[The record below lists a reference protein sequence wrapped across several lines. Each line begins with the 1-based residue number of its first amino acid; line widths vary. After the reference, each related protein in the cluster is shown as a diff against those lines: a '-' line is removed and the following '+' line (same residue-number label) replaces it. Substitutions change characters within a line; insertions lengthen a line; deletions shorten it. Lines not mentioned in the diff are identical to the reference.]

1 MDTAV
6 FLRGTWKLG
15 LVTLLSLWVMSPS
28 LATEQTP
35 LRAEMDGAN
44 RREIDRGT
52 SEVTDANDE
61 KVARPKIGFIT
72 SEDAFCYQPDSAVNE
87 CFINWRYMYVSA
99 DPAYMKKLQIQIN
112 GRAVLNMAGFFQTS
126 LSYQA
131 SMVSP
136 GGFRVVCGP
145 PSVDD
150 PLLGNAYSYT
160 IRAEDTNG
168 LASANYGTIQCPAF
182 SP

>member
-1 MDTAV
+1 MDTAML
-6 FLRGTWKLG
+6 LRGGWKLA
-15 LVTLLSLWVMSPS
+15 LATLLSLCVMPPS
-28 LATEQTP
+28 LATELTP

-52 SEVTDANDE
+52 SGDTFESDG

>member
-1 MDTAV
+1 MGTAV
-6 FLRGTWKLG
+6 LLRGGWKLVLG
-15 LVTLLSLWVMSPS
+15 TLLSLCVITSS
-28 LATEQTP
+28 LATELTP
-35 LRAEMDGAN
+35 LRSEMDGAN
-44 RREIDRGT
+44 RREVDRGT
-52 SEVTDANDE
+52 SEVMSGNDA

-72 SEDAFCYQPDSAVNE
+72 SDDAFCFQPDSAVNE
-87 CFINWRYMYVSA
+87 CFINWRYIYVTA
-99 DPAYMKKLQIQIN
+99 DPTYMKKLQIQIN

-136 GGFRVVCGP
+136 GGFRVLCGP

-150 PLLGNAYSYT
+150 PLLGNAYSYP

-168 LASANYGTIQCPAF
+168 LGSANYGTIQCPAF